1 LTSGGHQ
8 NPIGTSVGIAVAPT
22 DRDTPDVLLKNADLA
37 LNRAKSEGKR
47 TFRLFEAEMDA
58 KMQARR
64 ILDFELRQALRLN
77 QFELRYQP
85 IIDAAS

>member
-1 LTSGGHQ
+1 
-8 NPIGTSVGIAVAPT
+8 VAPT

>member
-1 LTSGGHQ
+1 M
-8 NPIGTSVGIAVAPT
+8 APT